1 METRAVS
8 RYVRMSPR
16 KLRRVAEL
24 IKGESVDRAMGIL
37 QYTPKAASKALYK
50 TLKSAAS
57 NAIAS
62 EGTAKIKV
70 ENLFVQNIK
79 IDSGPTW
86 KRIRPT
92 GMGRAYLIRKRTAHI
107 GITLVEKTPKA
118 VETSAVK
125 KTRRPSGTESP
136 SVRSKTGDS

>member
-1 METRAVS
+1 METRAIS

-24 IKGESVDRAMGIL
+24 IKNEPVDRALSIL
-37 QYTPKAASKALYK
+37 EFTQKAASKAIYK

-62 EGTAKIKV
+62 EGTAKVKV
-70 ENLFVQNIK
+70 ENLFVKEIR

-86 KRIRPT
+86 KRIRPV
-92 GMGRAYLIRKRTAHI
+92 GMGRAYIIRKRTAHI
-107 GITLVEKTPKA
+107 GITLAEKEIKKTEP
-118 VETSAVK
+118 VAVK
-125 KTRRPSGTESP
+125 K
-136 SVRSKTGDS
+136 